1 MEELKRTEHDKFHGE
16 FAARMVEE
24 DKRQNRRLDLM
35 EENINRINDLT
46 VSIERM
52 EVSMSNM
59 IEEIKKQ
66 GERLEKLE
74 NEPVETYNQVKQS
87 IITAAVGTVV
97 GAAVTAILMLL

>member
-1 MEELKRTEHDKFHGE
+1 
-16 FAARMVEE
+16 
-24 DKRQNRRLDLM
+24 
-35 EENINRINDLT
+35 
-46 VSIERM
+46 
-52 EVSMSNM
+52 M

-97 GAAVTAILMLL
+97 GAAVTAILMIL